1 MKNITYHKSHTFVE
15 NGKKAKCIT
24 QLYQIGVYLII
35 NDDPAEQYTM
45 QPKDIV
51 KRRTF
56 KKEEKKGNITNLE
69 FGIPITV
76 TKESGLWEEVKIK
89 KRKNL

>member
-1 MKNITYHKSHTFVE
+1 MKTITYHKSHTFVE
-15 NGKKAKCIT
+15 NGKRAECIT

-35 NDDPAEQYTM
+35 NNDPAEQYTM

-51 KRRTF
+51 KLEEHL

-76 TKESGLWEEVKIK
+76 TGESGLWEEVKIK
-89 KRKNL
+89 E